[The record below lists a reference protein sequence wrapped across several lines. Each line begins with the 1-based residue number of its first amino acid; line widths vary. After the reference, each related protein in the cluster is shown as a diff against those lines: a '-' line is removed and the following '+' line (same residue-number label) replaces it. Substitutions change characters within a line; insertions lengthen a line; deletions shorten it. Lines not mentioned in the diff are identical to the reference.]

1 MAAIFKVATFVL
13 VGALAGCS
21 LSSPPGG
28 SSAAG
33 APSSSVVTPRART
46 GLGAASSSPASPS
59 VAPLP
64 VVSVVEDATF
74 QSPSKNITCVLT
86 TSSVR
91 CDIAR
96 KSWTAPT
103 RPASCQLG
111 WGNGIYLNKG
121 EAGFVC
127 AGDTVAGTATRVLPY
142 GTSLRAGTVQCDS
155 GNAALRC
162 VDNSSQHGF
171 TLAVAD
177 YSLF

>member
-1 MAAIFKVATFVL
+1 MAVIFKLATFVL

-21 LSSPPGG
+21 LPSSPGG

-33 APSSSVVTPRART
+33 TSSSSVATPSARS
-46 GLGAASSSPASPS
+46 GLGAASPS
-59 VAPLP
+59 ATPSP

-96 KSWTAPT
+96 KTWTVPT
-103 RPASCQLG
+103 RPASCQLD
-111 WGNGIYLNKG
+111 WGNGMYLNKG
-121 EAGFVC
+121 VAGFVC

-162 VDNSSQHGF
+162 VDTSSQHGF

-177 YSLF
+177 YNLF